1 MLIQLDLCGIITLS
15 IQKLLAQSVTSSLY
29 TVCDTLLIPNEME
42 DFIMAATEPIRNK
55 QQAQELAGYWLK
67 RGNVRN
73 YALIVI
79 GICTALRI
87 GDLLRVTWEDVYD
100 EKRGDFRTH
109 IILTERKTGKQKTI
123 ALNKQAVNAL
133 RLLYPNRRGAFVF
146 QSNRKEDKA
155 ISRVQAWRVIRAAAE
170 AIGLAGVIAC
180 HSLRKTFGYFAWKSG
195 VLPVMLMDIFNHS
208 SFEITRRYLGI
219 SQDDRDKVYSHLA
232 LF

>member
-1 MLIQLDLCGIITLS
+1 MKWRIFT
-15 IQKLLAQSVTSSLY
+15 
-29 TVCDTLLIPNEME
+29 
-42 DFIMAATEPIRNK
+42 MAATEPIRNK
-55 QQAQELAGYWLK
+55 QQARELAGYWLK
-67 RGNVRN
+67 RGNIRN

-79 GICTALRI
+79 GVCTALRI

-100 EKRGDFRTH
+100 EQRGDFRTH
-109 IILTERKTGKQKTI
+109 IIITERKTGKQKTI

-133 RLLYPNRRGAFVF
+133 RLLYPHRRGVFVF
-146 QSNRKEDKA
+146 ASNRKEDKA

-219 SQDDRDKVYSHLA
+219 SQDDRDKVYLQLA